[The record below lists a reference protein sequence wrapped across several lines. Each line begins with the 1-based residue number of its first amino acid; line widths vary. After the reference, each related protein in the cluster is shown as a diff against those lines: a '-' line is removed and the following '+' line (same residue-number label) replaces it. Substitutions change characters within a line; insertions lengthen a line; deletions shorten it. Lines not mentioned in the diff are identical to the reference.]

1 MEERQLNTEPTTEE
15 PIANMEEAISSEASA
30 EETNA
35 GEAVSQD
42 LEALRVRLQEMERAL
57 DEQKNL
63 HLRTLADF
71 QNYRR
76 RQQEEMERSRQRLLE
91 SLMEQ
96 LLPILDNFER
106 ALRAAEATRELEP
119 LLEGVRLTERQ
130 IKALLARYD
139 IHPIHAVGRPFD
151 PNLHEAIQ
159 RIETEEYEDGI
170 VIDEVER
177 GYRIGGR
184 VLRPSRVIVAR
195 RPERA
200 THTEGIDVEV

>member
-1 MEERQLNTEPTTEE
+1 MEERPAETNETIQAENATVV
-15 PIANMEEAISSEASA
+15 EEAG
-30 EETNA
+30 N

-42 LEALRVRLQEMERAL
+42 LEALQTRLQEMERAL
-57 DEQKNL
+57 EEQKNL
-63 HLRTLADF
+63 YLRTLADF

-76 RQQEEMERSRQRLLE
+76 RQQDEMERSRLRLLE
-91 SLMEQ
+91 SLMEE

-106 ALRAAEATRELEP
+106 ALQAAEATRDLEP

-139 IHPIHAVGRPFD
+139 IHPIEAVGRPFD

-159 RIETEEYEDGI
+159 RIETTEYEDGI
-170 VIDEVER
+170 IIDEVER
-177 GYRIGGR
+177 GYRIGER

-195 RPERA
+195 RPEQPTTA
-200 THTEGIDVEV
+200 EGIDIEV